1 MDSESLQSEVGQN
14 LTQACEHLLV
24 VLAKADGDANTILA
38 TIVTRSIAHQD
49 ATVAHAADEGFA
61 LFAEVEEYKI
71 RATWPE
77 TKTPGRE
84 LALELAATVNRLGN
98 VSTDKLLI
106 GKSVRE
112 A

>member
-1 MDSESLQSEVGQN
+1 MDSESLQSEVRQN
-14 LTQACEHLLV
+14 SPQTCEHLLV

-38 TIVTRSIAHQD
+38 TIVTRPIAHQD

-77 TKTPGRE
+77 TKAPGGK
-84 LALELAATVNRLGN
+84 LALELAATVNCFGN
-98 VSTDKLLI
+98 VSADKLLI
-106 GKSVRE
+106 
-112 A
+112 